1 MIMKKMLSLF
11 ASALILGSIL
21 TGCGG
26 NQNADTN
33 KSNAENAAGPETT
46 VTVWVQDAE
55 DNEPT
60 SEFGRLSE
68 WAKNFNDTNP
78 DKIKVVVSGNH
89 SPSDILTVISSEST
103 PDIFYN
109 FWNNT
114 PSWAAAGA
122 ILDLTDYIKNTP
134 DYDADDFLP
143 YALKMAASADGVQ
156 YAIPW
161 QVSTSALFYN
171 KDMLA
176 EAGYSEAP
184 KTLDELL
191 DIQDKLTVIENGT
204 VKQAGIIP
212 DVPWLEMVGWSV
224 ASGANWADEQGNVT
238 FDTAEMKR
246 SYQLQ
251 ADMYQKM
258 GGYDA
263 GQQFVSTLGKLGEA
277 TDPILNGKVAMLY
290 LPDNMI
296 NSFVANG
303 KDVNWGI
310 APLPSDDG
318 EQMMTVGTF
327 AINAKSKNPDAA
339 WSVLADL
346 TSKDSMAKY
355 QVPGLNG
362 NGKLMSRVSAL
373 TALKD
378 GENYYEENR
387 SIAENMLNAKMRGF
401 TVSSYINEYLNAI
414 SEQMSEAIAGRISV
428 DDAAAKV
435 QKTVEDIAARSK

>member
-1 MIMKKMLSLF
+1 MKKKLLALF
-11 ASALILGSIL
+11 TSVLLLGSAL
-21 TGCGG
+21 TGCG
-26 NQNADTN
+26 NQNADSN
-33 KSNAENAAGPETT
+33 KGGTESTAKEETT
-46 VTVWVQDAE
+46 VTVWVPDAE

-60 SEFGRLSE
+60 SEFARLSS
-68 WAKNFNDTNP
+68 WAKEFNEANAGD
-78 DKIKVVVSGNH
+78 IKVVVSGNH
-89 SPSDILTVISSEST
+89 QPSDILTVISSEST

-109 FWNNT
+109 YWNNT
-114 PSWAAAGA
+114 PSWATAGA

-143 YALKMAASADGVQ
+143 YALKMAADANGVQ

-176 EAGYSEAP
+176 QAGYTEAP

-191 DIQDKLTVIENGT
+191 DIQKKLTVIENGV

-224 ASGANWADEQGNVT
+224 ATGAKWADDQGNVT
-238 FDTAEMKR
+238 FDTPEMKR

-251 ADMYQKM
+251 ADMYQEL

-290 LPDNMI
+290 LPDSMI
-296 NSFVANG
+296 NNFVANG
-303 KDVNWGI
+303 TDVNWGI

-318 EQMMTVGTF
+318 EQMMTIGTF

-339 WSVLADL
+339 WSVLANL
-346 TSKDSMAKY
+346 TSKDSMIKY
-355 QVPGLNG
+355 EVPGLNG
-362 NGKLMSRVSAL
+362 NGKLMSRTSAL

-378 GENYYEENR
+378 GESYYEENR
-387 SIAENMLNAKMRGF
+387 LIADSMLNAKMRGF
-401 TVSSYINEYLNAI
+401 TVNSYINEYLNAI
-414 SEQMSEAIAGRISV
+414 NEQMSEAVAGRVSV
-428 DDAAAKV
+428 DEAAANV
-435 QKTVEDIAARSK
+435 QKTVEEIAARSK